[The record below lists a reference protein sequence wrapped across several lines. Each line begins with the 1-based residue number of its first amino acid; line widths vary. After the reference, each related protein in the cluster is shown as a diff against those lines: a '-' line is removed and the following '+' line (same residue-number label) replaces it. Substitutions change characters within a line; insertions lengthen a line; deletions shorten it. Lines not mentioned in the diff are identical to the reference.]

1 MKSSKANTIKGGEI
15 MLAEERLSKIT
26 RLVNE
31 QGSATAQE
39 LMEYLNASEST
50 IRRDLNTL
58 DATGEIIKVHGGAM
72 SVNTSFKMRD
82 DEISDRRITNIDEK
96 KLIAQYAAELI
107 KKDDFVFIDAGTTT
121 EFIIDYITEKNAV
134 YVTNAVSHACK
145 LSRVGGE
152 VYLAG
157 GRLKSA
163 TEAIVGAETIEAISK
178 YNFTIGFWGTNG
190 IHKKTGFTTPD
201 REEAG
206 VKRIAFM
213 NCKKRYVVADSSK
226 FDSISPVGF
235 AHFDDAFIITEKAVK
250 GYGACKNVILAKR

>member
-1 MKSSKANTIKGGEI
+1 
-15 MLAEERLSKIT
+15 MLAEERLSKII

-58 DATGEIIKVHGGAM
+58 DASGEIIKVHGGAM

-96 KLIAQYAAELI
+96 RLIAQYAAKLI
-107 KKDDFVFIDAGTTT
+107 KKDDFVYIDAGTTT
-121 EFIIDYITEKNAV
+121 EYIIDYITEKNAV
-134 YVTNAVSHACK
+134 YVTNAVNHACK
-145 LSRVGGE
+145 LSHMGCE
-152 VYLAG
+152 VYLVG

-163 TEAIVGAETIEAISK
+163 TEAIVGSETLETLSK

-190 IHKKTGFTTPD
+190 IHRKTGFTTPD

-206 VKRIAFM
+206 VKKMSFI
-213 NCKKRYVVADSSK
+213 NCKKRYIVADSSK

-235 AHFDDAFIITEKAVK
+235 ADFDDAIIITEKNVN
-250 GYGACKNVILAKR
+250 GYEDCENIILAQK

>member
-1 MKSSKANTIKGGEI
+1 
-15 MLAEERLSKIT
+15 MLAEERLSKII

-39 LMEYLNASEST
+39 LIEYLNASEST

-58 DATGEIIKVHGGAM
+58 DASGEIIKVHGGAM

-96 KLIAQYAAELI
+96 RLIAQYAAKLI
-107 KKDDFVFIDAGTTT
+107 KKDDFVYIDAGTMT
-121 EFIIDYITEKNAV
+121 EYIIDYITEKNAV
-134 YVTNAVSHACK
+134 YVTNAVNHACK
-145 LSRVGGE
+145 LSHMGCE
-152 VYLAG
+152 VYLVG

-163 TEAIVGAETIEAISK
+163 TEAIVGSETLETLSK

-190 IHKKTGFTTPD
+190 IHRKTGFTTPD

-206 VKRIAFM
+206 VKKMSFI
-213 NCKKRYVVADSSK
+213 NCKKRYIVADSSK

-235 AHFDDAFIITEKAVK
+235 ADFDDAIIITEKNVN
-250 GYGACKNVILAKR
+250 GYEDCENIILAQK

>member
-1 MKSSKANTIKGGEI
+1 
-15 MLAEERLSKIT
+15 MLADERLSKII

-39 LMEYLNASEST
+39 LIEYLNASEST

-58 DATGEIIKVHGGAM
+58 DASGEIIKVHGGAM

-96 KLIAQYAAELI
+96 RLIAQYAAKLI
-107 KKDDFVFIDAGTTT
+107 KKDDFVYIDAGTTT
-121 EFIIDYITEKNAV
+121 EYIIDYITEKNAV
-134 YVTNAVSHACK
+134 YVTNAVNHACK
-145 LSRVGGE
+145 LSHMGCE
-152 VYLAG
+152 VYLVG

-163 TEAIVGAETIEAISK
+163 TEAIVGSETLETLSK

-190 IHKKTGFTTPD
+190 IHRKTGFTTPD

-206 VKRIAFM
+206 VKKMSFI
-213 NCKKRYVVADSSK
+213 NCKKRYIVADSSK

-235 AHFDDAFIITEKAVK
+235 ADFDDAIIITEKNVN
-250 GYGACKNVILAKR
+250 GYEDCENIILAQK

>member
-1 MKSSKANTIKGGEI
+1 
-15 MLAEERLSKIT
+15 MLAEERLSKII

-58 DATGEIIKVHGGAM
+58 DASGEIIKVHGGAM

-96 KLIAQYAAELI
+96 RLIAQYAAKLI
-107 KKDDFVFIDAGTTT
+107 KKDDFVYIDAGTTT
-121 EFIIDYITEKNAV
+121 EYIIDYITEKNAV
-134 YVTNAVSHACK
+134 YVTNAVNHACK
-145 LSRVGGE
+145 LSHMGCE
-152 VYLAG
+152 VYLVG

-163 TEAIVGAETIEAISK
+163 TEAIVGSETLETLSK

-190 IHKKTGFTTPD
+190 IHRKTGFTTPD

-206 VKRIAFM
+206 VKKMSFI
-213 NCKKRYVVADSSK
+213 NCKKRYIVADSSK

-235 AHFDDAFIITEKAVK
+235 ADFDDVIIITEKNVN
-250 GYGACKNVILAKR
+250 GYEDCENIILAQK

>member
-1 MKSSKANTIKGGEI
+1 
-15 MLAEERLSKIT
+15 MLAEERLSKII

-39 LMEYLNASEST
+39 LIEYLNASEST

-58 DATGEIIKVHGGAM
+58 DASGEIIKVHGGAM

-96 KLIAQYAAELI
+96 RLIAQYAAKLI
-107 KKDDFVFIDAGTTT
+107 KKDDFVYIDAGTTT
-121 EFIIDYITEKNAV
+121 EYIIDYITEKNAV
-134 YVTNAVSHACK
+134 YVTNAVNHACK
-145 LSRVGGE
+145 LSHMGCE
-152 VYLAG
+152 VYLVG
-157 GRLKSA
+157 GRLKSV
-163 TEAIVGAETIEAISK
+163 TEAIVGSETLETLSK

-190 IHKKTGFTTPD
+190 IHRKTGFTTPD

-206 VKRIAFM
+206 VKKMSFI
-213 NCKKRYVVADSSK
+213 NCKKRYIVADSSK

-235 AHFDDAFIITEKAVK
+235 ADFDDAIIITEKNVN
-250 GYGACKNVILAKR
+250 GYEDCENIILAQK